1 MGTDHTCEQLGS
13 EAAIAQNRSQ
23 GPPPHSALPAGE
35 GVSGTPGP
43 QLLFRWASHSIQ
55 DRSPQ
60 GDETRTGL
68 PWGAGTLQGEEG
80 LGRARGKRE
89 ESVSWAVPHTAPTG
103 QTDTCPCAFRGTLLD
118 RGQSLPASSLG
129 TLRWFSDESLREAGY
144 GMAVTIRVA
153 RRVIPAER
161 VIV

>member
-1 MGTDHTCEQLGS
+1 MKV
-13 EAAIAQNRSQ
+13 SQ
-23 GPPPHSALPAGE
+23 GLLVPSSSSDGHL
-35 GVSGTPGP
+35 TPFKTEAHREP
-43 QLLFRWASHSIQ
+43 
-55 DRSPQ
+55 
-60 GDETRTGL
+60 ETRTGL